1 MENGSKENKGCTLT
15 LAIIFIVG
23 NFVTFAKDSNNVASL
38 GWLVVLAGGIVGG
51 YFAYV
56 GIKSHS
62 SSKWVMIGAILIGLS
77 IFVGASMLSD
87 DFSVIWLIGL
97 LVGLLICIILG
108 VYISGNARVT
118 IRQGI

>member
-1 MENGSKENKGCTLT
+1 MEKESKENKGCALV

-23 NFVTFAKDSNNVASL
+23 NFVIFAGDSNNVASL
-38 GWLVVLAGGIVGG
+38 GWLLVVVGGIAGG

-62 SSKWVMIGAILIGLS
+62 SSKWVKIGAILIGLS
-77 IFVGASMLSD
+77 IFVGALMLSE
-87 DFSVIWLIGL
+87 DFSVIWPIGL
-97 LVGLLICIILG
+97 LVGLIICILLG

-118 IRQGI
+118 I